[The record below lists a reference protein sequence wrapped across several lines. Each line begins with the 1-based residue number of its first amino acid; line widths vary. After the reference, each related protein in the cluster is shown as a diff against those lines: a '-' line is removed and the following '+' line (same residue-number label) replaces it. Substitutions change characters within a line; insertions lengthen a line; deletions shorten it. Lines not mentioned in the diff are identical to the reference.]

1 MLSRFKAS
9 CSMRGEHP
17 EQWRNPPRFI
27 RNHVCYRYEQSPQPV
42 LARSGRPLEEVVAA
56 MKEAAASAQLSL
68 DADLNCK
75 RCLKPHLRPYG
86 KEKTAPAADITVL
99 DELPAPTGPLPL
111 SYTGGLH
118 CTPHIKHIDGT
129 HRCCWCGFEPKTL
142 AQIQL
147 RIEPFKGILCVD
159 CCNRMDFGCG
169 DCNHQGMIVAFIAKI
184 QRKDGPLKACLCDGP
199 KSCQAGG
206 GALTRRA
213 GLVTSQSSS
222 THHGGPHNV
231 WSILPQRLHG
241 TPLSQPVL
249 ISALTRPSACQSG
262 S

>member
-1 MLSRFKAS
+1 MWGWFRPKEVHSEKRWLKYNSALSRSRAS
-9 CSMRGEHP
+9 YAST
-17 EQWRNPPRFI
+17 
-27 RNHVCYRYEQSPQPV
+27 
-42 LARSGRPLEEVVAA
+42 VVTAWI
-56 MKEAAASAQLSL
+56 L
-68 DADLNCK
+68 DAA
-75 RCLKPHLRPYG
+75 
-86 KEKTAPAADITVL
+86 TAT
-99 DELPAPTGPLPL
+99 
-111 SYTGGLH
+111 Y
-118 CTPHIKHIDGT
+118 
-129 HRCCWCGFEPKTL
+129 
-142 AQIQL
+142 
-147 RIEPFKGILCVD
+147 
-159 CCNRMDFGCG
+159 
-169 DCNHQGMIVAFIAKI
+169 HQGMIVAFIAKV

-206 GALTRRA
+206 GALTWRD